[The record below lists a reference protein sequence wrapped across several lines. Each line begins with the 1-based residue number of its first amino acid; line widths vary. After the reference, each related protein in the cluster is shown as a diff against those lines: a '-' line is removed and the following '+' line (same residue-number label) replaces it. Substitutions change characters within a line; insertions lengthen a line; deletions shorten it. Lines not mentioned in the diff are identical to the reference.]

1 MATANNSTY
10 PVRDSRIP
18 KGRPSCS
25 HTGTHCSRQNFSREK
40 GDPHLLRRYTPPRT
54 RRLCIPLRGTLGRL
68 EFPSF
73 GKTPWRV
80 VHASSKRP
88 PCWLE
93 APASS
98 ILRTCCGSRIG
109 RIEQRKTV

>member
-10 PVRDSRIP
+10 QVRDSRSP
-18 KGRPSCS
+18 KGRPTCS

-40 GDPHLLRRYTPPRT
+40 RDPHPLRPYTRPRT
-54 RRLCIPLRGTLGRL
+54 RRLCIPLRGTLGGR

-73 GKTPWRV
+73 GKTPWRG
-80 VHASSKRP
+80 VHASSKHP
-88 PCWLE
+88 ACWPE
-93 APASS
+93 GPASS
-98 ILRTCCGSRIG
+98 ILRKCCGSRIG